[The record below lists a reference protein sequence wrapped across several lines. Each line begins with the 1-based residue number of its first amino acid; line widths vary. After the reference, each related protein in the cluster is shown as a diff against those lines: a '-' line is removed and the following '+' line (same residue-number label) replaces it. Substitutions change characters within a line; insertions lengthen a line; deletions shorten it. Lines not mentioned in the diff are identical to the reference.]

1 MFSPRMIL
9 GQYCMS
15 WGMNIVSMS
24 ITCDGLIMWK
34 LRRYAH
40 VSSLPSSLR
49 PTIFFS
55 KCPKFSRNWMKVGI
69 SKSCNGMVTRSH
81 LCWCFFLYIS
91 NQKGAPTVLTSVAF
105 LLSPCVCYA
114 IYHHRNLLFKGFLQ
128 TLLWKSTNQWEFGTS
143 MVDRYPTFSMRILKK
158 SSDHLS
164 HRMKR
169 LPKKDQSNWMK
180 FRGPRTQLCKM
191 LGSFRTSRMRK
202 VLLLAWLEMR

>member
-1 MFSPRMIL
+1 MYISKNHVFASYDLTPIL
-9 GQYCMS
+9 HVMREL
-15 WGMNIVSMS
+15 NIVSMS

-49 PTIFFS
+49 PTIFS

-81 LCWCFFLYIS
+81 LCRCLFLYIS

-114 IYHHRNLLFKGFLQ
+114 IYHHRNLFFKGFLQ
-128 TLLWKSTNQWEFGTS
+128 TLLFSSTNQWEFGTS
-143 MVDRYPTFSMRILKK
+143 MEKN
-158 SSDHLS
+158 SDHLS

-169 LPKKDQSNWMK
+169 LPRKDQSN
-180 FRGPRTQLCKM
+180 
-191 LGSFRTSRMRK
+191 
-202 VLLLAWLEMR
+202 